1 MTPAT
6 LRQLLD
12 DQGVTPKEL
21 ANRIGVTRA
30 TVYNWLGS
38 RAPIKKMA
46 ALAIE
51 KVLK

>member
-1 MTPAT
+1 MTPAA

-12 DQGVTPKEL
+12 DHEVTPRELADRLGVTK
-21 ANRIGVTRA
+21 A

-46 ALAIE
+46 VLAIGKALE
-51 KVLK
+51 